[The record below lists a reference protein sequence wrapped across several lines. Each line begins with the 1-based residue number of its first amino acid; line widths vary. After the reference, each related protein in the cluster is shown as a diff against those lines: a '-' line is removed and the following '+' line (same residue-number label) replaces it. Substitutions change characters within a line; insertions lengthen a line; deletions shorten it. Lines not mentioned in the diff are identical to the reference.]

1 MKHLILSMLLIVAP
15 VLAAEEE
22 VLSMEPGQAVQCH
35 HPGGCIALS
44 KVAMRNFIQAMQQH
58 CGRSI

>member
-1 MKHLILSMLLIVAP
+1 
-15 VLAAEEE
+15 
-22 VLSMEPGQAVQCH
+22 MEPGQAVQCH